1 MGFQAG
7 IACSTIQKRKAGVYL
22 GEGGK
27 KRRIQNMGSRCL
39 HVRQDSSG
47 PTKTNYYL
55 ILKIGQLPCAYKE
68 INQSGN
74 FGLYIIV

>member
-1 MGFQAG
+1 MLNHTKMKGRHLFG
-7 IACSTIQKRKAGVYL
+7 TR
-22 GEGGK
+22 GK

-55 ILKIGQLPCAYKE
+55 ILKIGQLHCAYKE